1 MSKHLS
7 TTTTEPALTIGAVT
21 SLVAAILGLLVAF
34 GVQVTAEQ
42 RDAILAV
49 VVAIAVVAPFVA
61 SVLIRRK
68 VTATTQIVAQ
78 LDRHTGEVVAGD
90 ASPLPT
96 GLILEP
102 GATVQDIT
110 A

>member
-1 MSKHLS
+1 MTMHKL
-7 TTTTEPALTIGAVT
+7 TTTEPATVTGAIVT
-21 SLVAAILGLLVAF
+21 LIAAVLALLAAF
-34 GVQVTAEQ
+34 GVQVTDEQ
-42 RDAILAV
+42 RDAILAF
-49 VVAIAVVAPFVA
+49 VVAALVVLPLVTGLLVRPKVTPTSQVVAQVD
-61 SVLIRRK
+61 SK
-68 VTATTQIVAQ
+68 
-78 LDRHTGEVVAGD
+78 TGETVAGD